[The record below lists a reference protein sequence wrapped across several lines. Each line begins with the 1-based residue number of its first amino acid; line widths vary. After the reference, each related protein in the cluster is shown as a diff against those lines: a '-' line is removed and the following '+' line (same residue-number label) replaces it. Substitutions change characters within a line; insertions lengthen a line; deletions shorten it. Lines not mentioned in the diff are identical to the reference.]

1 MATLPILLLS
11 TKSVWGGAQKYVF
24 DLATNLPKDKYS
36 VTVLSGGNGP
46 LITRLVAAGI
56 SVTTIPTLK
65 RDVGFFAEIASAW
78 AIFRA
83 VRKLRPKIFH
93 ANGSKGA
100 TLGII
105 AAKLARPSVRTIWST
120 HGVPVMEDRP
130 LWQRALI
137 LLSIYIARPF
147 TSHVIAISARDEAV
161 LREYHIASRRKTTL
175 IPIALDIRGLTFL
188 DRDMARLRIAE
199 HTSANIEGL
208 AIGVIAE
215 YTKNKGLTYLLDA
228 LVALK
233 ARGLTPTTILI
244 GWGDDEKKL
253 RGAILQNGL
262 SSQVYLL
269 PSTGKDAELLKAF
282 DVFALTSVKEGLPY
296 TLLEAGAASLAVIAT
311 RVGGVPDIISNA
323 HEGMLV
329 EPKDVPAIAN
339 ALEKVLRDEALRK
352 SLGENLYT
360 RVNALFSLESELRD
374 TARCY
379 DALAKR

>member
-1 MATLPILLLS
+1 
-11 TKSVWGGAQKYVF
+11 VWGGAQKYVF

-56 SVTTIPTLK
+56 PVTTIPTLK

-83 VRKLRPKIFH
+83 VRQLRPKIFH

-100 TLGII
+100 TLGIV

-161 LREYHIASRRKTTL
+161 LREFHIASRRNTTL
-175 IPIALDIRGLTFL
+175 IPIALDIKGLTFL
-188 DRDMARLRIAE
+188 ERDLARLRIAE
-199 HTSANIEGL
+199 RIGANIEGL
-208 AIGVIAE
+208 AIGAIAE

-233 ARGLTPTTILI
+233 TRGLAPTTVLI

-253 RGAILQNGL
+253 RDLVAQNGL
-262 SSQVYLL
+262 SSQAYLL

-296 TLLEAGAASLAVIAT
+296 TLLEAGAASLAVVAT
-311 RVGGVPDIISNA
+311 RVGGVPDIVSNA
-323 HEGMLV
+323 HEGVLV
-329 EPKDVPAIAN
+329 EPKDVPAITD
-339 ALEKVLRDEALRK
+339 ALERVLRDDALRQ
-352 SLGENLYT
+352 SLGVNLYT
-360 RVNALFSLESELRD
+360 RVTSLFSLESEVRD

-379 DALAKR
+379 DELVKR